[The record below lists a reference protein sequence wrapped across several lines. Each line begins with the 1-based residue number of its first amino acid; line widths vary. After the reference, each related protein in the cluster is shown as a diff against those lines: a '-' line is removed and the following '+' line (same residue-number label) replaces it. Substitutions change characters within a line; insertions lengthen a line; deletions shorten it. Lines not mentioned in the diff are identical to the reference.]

1 MLKGKHITLRTVDKE
16 DLKSIYDIVMD
27 DDIGSTFSTT
37 YKEMTLESLP
47 KFMFETEPGTTSK
60 VFSILKDEEIVG
72 FVTVNCIHSIRRS
85 AYLAYLGMKQDAH
98 SKGLAKDAFTVI
110 VKYCFDYLN
119 LNRLYAHTFSDNEKF
134 QTNSNSFPKYAG
146 WVLEGTERE
155 YVFRNGKY
163 VNKQIWGLL
172 RREWKDNPVYDHE
185 NYKKI

>member
-1 MLKGKHITLRTVDKE
+1 MLKGKKVILKTVSQNDI
-16 DLKSIYDIVMD
+16 KSIYDIIMND
-27 DDIGSTFSTT
+27 NIGSTFSTT
-37 YKEMTLESLP
+37 YKELTVEELP
-47 KFMFETEPGTTSK
+47 KFLYETEPGTTSK
-60 VFSILKDEEIVG
+60 VFSIFGDKDLIG

-85 AYLAYLGMKQDAH
+85 AYLAYLGMKQDVH

-146 WVLEGTERE
+146 WTLEGTERE

-172 RREWKDNPVYDHE
+172 KREWQDNHIYEHE
-185 NYKKI
+185 NYKDI